1 LATAL
6 PLQIQASTESI
17 TTDQGVQPG
26 PGIPPGECPEGFTRA
41 TPPLNPQLGCLPN
54 TITSDPGVEPG
65 PVIPPGGCPEGT
77 SPPTPPLNPQL
88 GCLPESETADPGVQ
102 HGEDETEEVPDDSV
116 VDETADG
123 DETTLSAVPAE
134 RQIISQQP
142 IENGDGGDE
151 GEDEGD
157 EGEGN
162 AENGNDRGG
171 NEDVIQ

>member
-1 LATAL
+1 
-6 PLQIQASTESI
+6 
-17 TTDQGVQPG
+17 
-26 PGIPPGECPEGFTRA
+26 CPEGFVPA
-41 TPPLNPQLGCLPN
+41 TPPLNPQLGCLPD

-65 PVIPPGGCPEGT
+65 PVIPPGGCPEGFV
-77 SPPTPPLNPQL
+77 PATPPLNPQL

-102 HGEDETEEVPDDSV
+102 PGEDETEVPDDSV

-134 RQIISQQP
+134 RQP
-142 IENGDGGDE
+142 AENGDGGDE

-162 AENGNDRGG
+162 DENGNDRGG